1 LRAFFCGG
9 KLSVTL
15 ADIAKLANISESAVS
30 RALQNNP
37 RISEATRKRVKK
49 LAIDLDF
56 EYNAHAR
63 SLSTQRCETIGVILP
78 NYGIHVNHTYYLE
91 LLINDLRFQLASHNY
106 DMLICD
112 SEHYSSVG
120 TNLSR
125 LVRQRKVDGLIIVV
139 GDLPEKDRKVIEAH
153 NIPMVLVNSRS
164 ITMSGKSFDGVSSF
178 FTDNIQG
185 GKLAA
190 RHLVERGCQRFICL
204 ADQGAT
210 PEMLDRT
217 AGFSAGLA
225 EFGFVPQVLT
235 CESFFPVTQA
245 YLKEHL
251 ETIRGGDGIFC
262 HMDLMAC
269 ALLKTL
275 HEVGIRVPEDIKVV
289 GYDDI
294 EIGTYFTPQLTTI
307 HQPREAIAEQAVRD
321 LIQRLVSP
329 GIVPVTN
336 VSVSP
341 RLELRGS
348 T

>member
-1 LRAFFCGG
+1 M
-9 KLSVTL
+9 SVTL
-15 ADIAKLANISESAVS
+15 ADIAKLAHISESAVS

-37 RISEATRKRVKK
+37 RISEATRRHVKK
-49 LAIDLDF
+49 LAEELDF

-78 NYGIHVNHTYYLE
+78 NFGTHVNHTYYLD
-91 LLINDLRFQLASHNY
+91 LLINDIRSQLASRHY
-106 DMLICD
+106 DILICD
-112 SEHYSSVG
+112 SESRSPAD
-120 TNLSR
+120 TNLTR

-139 GDLPEKDRKVIEAH
+139 GDLPEKDRKVIETH
-153 NIPMVLVNSRS
+153 HIPMVLVNSRS
-164 ITMSGKSFDGVSSF
+164 ITMSGKPFEGVSSF

-190 RHLVERGCQRFICL
+190 RHLVERGCRRFMCL

-217 AGFSAGLA
+217 AGFTVGLA
-225 EFGFVPQVLT
+225 EFGFVPHILA
-235 CESFFPVTQA
+235 CDSFFSITQA
-245 YLKEHL
+245 FLKEHL
-251 ETIRGGDGIFC
+251 ETIRLCDGIFC

-275 HEVGIRVPEDIKVV
+275 HDVGIRVPDEIKVI

-294 EIGTYFTPQLTTI
+294 EMGTYFTPLLTTI

-321 LIQRLVSP
+321 LVQRLNSAMP
-329 GIVPVTN
+329 LAVTN